1 MLLEV
6 ENLYAGY
13 GKIEALHGISF
24 HVNKGEI
31 VTLIGANGAGKSTT
45 LKAVMRLTPPESP
58 TVISGDIR
66 FNGESILKTEP
77 HHVVARLKMDLV
89 PEGRHIFG
97 NLTVSENLKLATWTR
112 KDNNI
117 QKDVDKVFELFPRL
131 KERMH
136 QRSDTLSGGEQQML
150 AVGRALMTNCSVLLL
165 DEPSMGLSPLLMY
178 DMFRTLKQLN
188 SDGLTVVVVEQ
199 NARLA
204 LQVADRGYVL
214 DTGGIVAE
222 GTAAELADTPEI
234 KAAGNLQ
241 GLKVRV
247 MQNTVALE
255 TWKAMGTNAVPMSF
269 AEVFTALETGALD
282 GQENPL
288 IHMYAN
294 KMYEVQKYI
303 TLTNHV
309 YTPCALAVSSKFWKT
324 LKAEDQEALRKAA
337 LEAMKFHRKNMTAAD
352 IDVVVKL
359 KEHGM
364 SVEPLSPA
372 ELDKIRELV
381 KPVVAKFTPMVGEE
395 FVKEF
400 YAEIEK
406 ARQGATRPGA
416 GE

>member
-24 HVNKGEI
+24 NVKKGEI

-97 NLTVSENLKLATWTR
+97 NLTVNENLKLATWTR

-188 SDGLTVVVVEQ
+188 SEGLTVVVVEQ

-214 DTGGIVAE
+214 DTGAIVAE
-222 GTAAELADTPEI
+222 GTAAQLADTPEI
-234 KAAGNLQ
+234 KAAYL
-241 GLKVRV
+241 
-247 MQNTVALE
+247 
-255 TWKAMGTNAVPMSF
+255 
-269 AEVFTALETGALD
+269 GA
-282 GQENPL
+282 
-288 IHMYAN
+288 
-294 KMYEVQKYI
+294 
-303 TLTNHV
+303 
-309 YTPCALAVSSKFWKT
+309 
-324 LKAEDQEALRKAA
+324 
-337 LEAMKFHRKNMTAAD
+337 
-352 IDVVVKL
+352 
-359 KEHGM
+359 
-364 SVEPLSPA
+364 
-372 ELDKIRELV
+372 
-381 KPVVAKFTPMVGEE
+381 
-395 FVKEF
+395 
-400 YAEIEK
+400 
-406 ARQGATRPGA
+406 
-416 GE
+416 